1 MARKQKLA
9 AHDLKLIN
17 DLNAA
22 MQEEKHHGM
31 WWGVMLL
38 FALSLAFLLWAYNS
52 KLEEV
57 TTGQG
62 SIIPSSRQQVI
73 QSLDGGILKDLKV
86 SEGEEV
92 DKGQV
97 LAVLDD
103 TRTSAMLGESKA
115 KMINLEAML
124 ARYRAEAYGTK
135 LTFPPDVTPELRQRE
150 ISAYNAKKQALQQT
164 IAGLTKSKKL
174 LDERIARTSAMVA
187 RGVSSQIELLNM
199 QQQSADIQTKIDD
212 AKNQYLTT
220 ANENVVKTEADLAQA
235 RENVARNADPVARSV
250 LRSPVHGIVNNI
262 KVNTVGGVVNAGEQI
277 MEIVPIGDKLLVQ
290 AYIRPQDVAFIRP
303 GQDAVVKVSAYD
315 YSIYGGLEGKVTLI
329 SPDTL
334 SDERRPSQLNLN
346 ANESYYRVLVET
358 EGSTITDKNGKD
370 LPIIPGMVVTV
381 DIKTGEKSVFDYL
394 IKPLTRM
401 KQAMRER

>member
-1 MARKQKLA
+1 MAKKQKLA
-9 AHDLKLIN
+9 AHDLKLVN

-38 FALSLAFLLWAYNS
+38 FIICVVFVIWAYNS
-52 KLEEV
+52 DVEEV

-62 SIIPSSRQQVI
+62 SIIPSARQQVI
-73 QSLDGGILKDLKV
+73 QSLDGGILKELNV

-92 DKGQV
+92 QKDQV
-97 LAVLDD
+97 LAILDD
-103 TRTSAMLGESKA
+103 TRTSAILGESRA

-135 LTFPPDVTPELRQRE
+135 LTFPEDVTPALRKRE
-150 ISAYNAKKQALQQT
+150 TTAYNARRQALSQT
-164 IAGLTKSKKL
+164 LAGLSKSKQL
-174 LDERIARTSAMVA
+174 LDERISRTSAMVK
-187 RGVSSQIELLNM
+187 RGVSSEIELLNM
-199 QQQSADIQTKIDD
+199 QQQSADITTKMND
-212 AKNQYLTT
+212 AKNQYLTE
-220 ANENVVKTEADLAQA
+220 ANENVVKTEAELAQA
-235 RENVARNADPVARSV
+235 RENVARNADPVARAV

-262 KVNTVGGVVNAGEQI
+262 KVNTVGGVINAGEEI

-303 GQDAVVKVSAYD
+303 GQSAVVKISAYD
-315 YSIYGGLEGKVTLI
+315 YSIYGGLEGKVTLL

-334 SDERRPSQLNLN
+334 SDERRPSQLNLD

-358 EGSTITDKNGKD
+358 EGSTLTDKNGKE

-381 DIKTGEKSVFDYL
+381 DIKTGEKSVFSYL
-394 IKPLTRM
+394 VKPLTRM
-401 KQAMRER
+401 KQALRER